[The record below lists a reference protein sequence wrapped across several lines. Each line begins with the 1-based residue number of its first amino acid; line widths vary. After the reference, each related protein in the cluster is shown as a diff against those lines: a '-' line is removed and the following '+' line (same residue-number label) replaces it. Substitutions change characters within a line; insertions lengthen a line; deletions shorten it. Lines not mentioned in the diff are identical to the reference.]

1 MVKKNVDCKKSLF
14 SSKIHME
21 EYKTIMHACLTV
33 SDAANSN
40 RNSISVVRQRK
51 RETAM
56 VSYNILDAVTLVM
69 STVEP

>member
-1 MVKKNVDCKKSLF
+1 
-14 SSKIHME
+14 
-21 EYKTIMHACLTV
+21 MHACLTV
-33 SDAANSN
+33 SDAANRY

>member
-1 MVKKNVDCKKSLF
+1 
-14 SSKIHME
+14 
-21 EYKTIMHACLTV
+21 MHACLTV